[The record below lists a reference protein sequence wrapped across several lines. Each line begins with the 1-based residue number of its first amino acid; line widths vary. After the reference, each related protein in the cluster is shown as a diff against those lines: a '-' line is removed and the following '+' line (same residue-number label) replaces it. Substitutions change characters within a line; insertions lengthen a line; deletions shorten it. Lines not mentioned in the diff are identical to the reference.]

1 MIYLLAAFAS
11 VWIGLFLYLYLL
23 MRRSEALAHEVAML
37 RERSERAPRQASP
50 APAPAARPRAEPS

>member
-11 VWIGLFLYLYLL
+11 VWIGLSFYLYLL
-23 MRRSEALAHEVAML
+23 MRRSEALAREVAML
-37 RERSERAPRQASP
+37 RERSEKAPRQVSP